1 VIKINDLT
9 SVQVCNIMQVV
20 PAEAVETTAE
30 AVETTDGN
38 PVPSTS
44 DSKVY
49 IFFYICTG
57 LPNTDITSMQKK
69 IHLPFTPPP
78 PPFFQR
84 RQLIDH
90 KLQPHSDKFGNF
102 LYLHPLLHCVNK
114 YSVQQATTIL
124 TFIKK
129 RKRTQPLIDAIL
141 NFKTHLYYTFLGFS
155 RRFARVCKM
164 CYN

>member
-1 VIKINDLT
+1 
-9 SVQVCNIMQVV
+9 MQVV

-78 PPFFQR
+78 PPIFPTSSADWSQITASFW
-84 RQLIDH
+84 
-90 KLQPHSDKFGNF
+90 
-102 LYLHPLLHCVNK
+102 
-114 YSVQQATTIL
+114 
-124 TFIKK
+124 
-129 RKRTQPLIDAIL
+129 
-141 NFKTHLYYTFLGFS
+141 
-155 RRFARVCKM
+155 
-164 CYN
+164 

>member
-1 VIKINDLT
+1 
-9 SVQVCNIMQVV
+9 MQVV

-78 PPFFQR
+78 HFSNVVSW
-84 RQLIDH
+84 LIT
-90 KLQPHSDKFGNF
+90 N
-102 LYLHPLLHCVNK
+102 
-114 YSVQQATTIL
+114 YSLILINLATFC
-124 TFIKK
+124 TFILFFIVWTSILYSRLQRFWLLLKK
-129 RKRTQPLIDAIL
+129 E
-141 NFKTHLYYTFLGFS
+141 NVH
-155 RRFARVCKM
+155 
-164 CYN
+164 NHW